1 MRASLKPSILDQIAD
16 RATQL
21 FLANDIIKPHVAA
34 FVRAS
39 IRSDVLVV
47 HVEILPL
54 RLHDLYAADDAD
66 FTHDICGIGH
76 HLDLHGPR
84 LTDCFVPRF
93 AA

>member
-1 MRASLKPSILDQIAD
+1 MKPSILDQIAD
-16 RATQL
+16 RAMRLMLQ
-21 FLANDIIKPHVAA
+21 NEVIDSSVAA